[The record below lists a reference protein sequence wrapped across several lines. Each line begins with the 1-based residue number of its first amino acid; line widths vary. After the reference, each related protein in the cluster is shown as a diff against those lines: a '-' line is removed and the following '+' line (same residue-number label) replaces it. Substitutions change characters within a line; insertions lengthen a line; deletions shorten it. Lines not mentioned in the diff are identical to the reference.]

1 MNIYSCVDSKNI
13 DKLIVLFYSCFINC
27 SKKNNLKF
35 FILTDSNDYDTPKIP
50 FNIINNITIKTVE
63 FNDRWIT
70 LLNDFNKNFYQDCSW
85 CKNNMNFAR
94 FLFFKEF
101 PEINRAIYLDWDMIV
116 NADIYDLI
124 EEYNSKNNMVI
135 SRINERTIYQNIFNA
150 SFKGNLYVK
159 NTFKIKSVFEQ
170 LNTNSKKLCTLP
182 HFCAGFFIVSNT
194 HFEESYLIEFIQ
206 NLINIQDRYRCFNFG
221 TQAVMNLMHLD
232 NRLYVSK
239 LWNYIPELEIIDTIK
254 IIHWNGKDKP
264 WTDKDN
270 KRNSMWWKYFDLI
283 Q

>member
-194 HFEESYLIEFIQ
+194 HLEESYLIEFIQ